1 MADSATFEALVLN
14 QRDGQTEATLT
25 ALTDADLPPEDV
37 LVAVDYSSLN
47 YKDGL
52 AVTGKG
58 KIVRRF
64 PLVPGID
71 LAGTVLESA
80 SPAYR
85 PGDRVVL
92 TGWGV
97 GESHWGGYAQRARV
111 KADWLTPL
119 PDKLDTRQAMAI
131 GTAGFTAMLC
141 VLALEQNGVKPD
153 AATARCW

>member
-58 KIVRRF
+58 KICLLYTSR
-64 PLVPGID
+64 
-71 LAGTVLESA
+71 
-80 SPAYR
+80 
-85 PGDRVVL
+85 
-92 TGWGV
+92 
-97 GESHWGGYAQRARV
+97 
-111 KADWLTPL
+111 
-119 PDKLDTRQAMAI
+119 
-131 GTAGFTAMLC
+131 C
-141 VLALEQNGVKPD
+141 V
-153 AATARCW
+153 